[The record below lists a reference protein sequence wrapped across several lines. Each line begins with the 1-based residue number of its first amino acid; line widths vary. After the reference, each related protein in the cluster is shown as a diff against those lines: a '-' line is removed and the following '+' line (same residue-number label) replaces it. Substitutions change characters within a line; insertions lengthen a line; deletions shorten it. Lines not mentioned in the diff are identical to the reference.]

1 MVFSEK
7 EFRTEDLRS
16 SSIELVR
23 LANKQG
29 SFFSSRGL
37 AFSSTAAAATW
48 SSLEEMSALEN
59 DRDAGPMLR
68 DEHSRH
74 SAAAAAALPV
84 QVAPQRL
91 LALLLVLEDAPGT
104 GRLFLETWRR
114 HLPLVLTFFASKEE
128 EDPSLLWMLASEL
141 SMFDFGKIGRDFL
154 FYQIAS

>member
-37 AFSSTAAAATW
+37 AFSSTAAATTW

-68 DEHSRH
+68 DENSRH
-74 SAAAAAALPV
+74 SAAAVALPDV
-84 QVAPQRL
+84 PQRL